1 MSTETDLTPPNEP
14 SHGAATSSASEL
26 VKRIVFGVLLAAVAL
41 GLLWAG
47 PLTFA
52 LLILVATWVMVWEW
66 GRVVRGTDQDIT
78 MLVHGVSITVAIALA
93 STGYA
98 ALGAFAILIG
108 AILVALLQFG
118 GRSVLST
125 LGVFYTGLPAVALL
139 WLRSQ
144 EPNGLYAALFLFV
157 VVWSTD
163 TLAYVAGRLIGGP
176 KFAPTISPKKTWA
189 GFVFGVLAAT
199 IAGWFFAEW
208 IGAPPATLSVL
219 ACVLAVISQLGDLAE
234 SALKRRFDI
243 KDSSQLI
250 PGHGGFLDRLDSL
263 VPVAMTAALIAFFMN
278 AEMPAEALLF
288 LN

>member
-1 MSTETDLTPPNEP
+1 MNTDTDLTPPNESP
-14 SHGAATSSASEL
+14 NGAATHSASEL
-26 VKRIVFGVLLAAVAL
+26 GKRIVFGVLLAAIAL

-52 LLILVATWVMVWEW
+52 LLILAATWVMVWEW
-66 GRVVRGTDQDIT
+66 GRVVRGTEQDIT

-118 GRSVLST
+118 GRAVLST
-125 LGVFYTGLPAVALL
+125 LGVLYTGLPAVALL

-144 EPNGLYAALFLFV
+144 EPNGFYAVLFLFV

-163 TLAYVAGRLIGGP
+163 TLAYLSGRLIGGP

-189 GFVFGVLAAT
+189 GFIFGVLTAT
-199 IAGWFFAEW
+199 IAGWFFAKW
-208 IGAPPATLSVL
+208 IGAPPVKLAVL

-234 SALKRRFDI
+234 SALKRAFDI

-263 VPVAMTAALIAFFMN
+263 VPVAMTAALFAFFMN
-278 AEMPAEALLF
+278 AEMPAEALLL